1 MSNSHVSSILGI
13 DISSSSV
20 KILELSK
27 NEGQYTVENYAKGR
41 LKESVFDGISI
52 KNIDALAQSI
62 KSLHAKANIKTKQVA
77 CAVPE
82 VLTITKVIQLDYQ
95 LTNKEIEEYIFSEAD
110 KYIPYPVDEINI
122 DFNILGKSTKNS
134 DKLDVLIVATRKE
147 NINSLVDLMA
157 SAGLV
162 LEVVDLEPYAIERAA
177 QLLMPDVSSGG
188 NNKNIAII
196 NIGNNYINLFILNKL
211 KNIYSRQEEIGLKN
225 LIDTIVHKYNIKPEE
240 AIFALEQDR
249 LPEDYTVEILRPF
262 KELVLLHI
270 KRALQLFYSAFNHN
284 LVDKIILA
292 GFVAKIR
299 GIDSDLQE
307 SINIPTVIANPFAH
321 MSINNKINRIM
332 FEHDAPKLMV
342 ACGLALRTCK

>member
-20 KILELSK
+20 KILEISK
-27 NEGQYTVENYAKGR
+27 TEGQYTIENYAKDR
-41 LKESVFDGISI
+41 LQESVFDGISI
-52 KNIDALAQSI
+52 KNINALAQSI
-62 KSLHAKANIKTKQVA
+62 KSLHTKENIKTKQVA

-82 VLTITKVIQLDYQ
+82 VLTISKIIQLDDQ

-110 KYIPYPVDEINI
+110 KYIPYPIDEINI

-134 DKLDVLIVATRKE
+134 DKIDVLLVATRKE
-147 NINSLVDLMA
+147 NINSLVDLMT

-162 LEVVDLEPYAIERAA
+162 LAVVDLEHYAIQRAA
-177 QLLMPDVSSGG
+177 QLLMPDLSRGG
-188 NNKNIAII
+188 ANKNIAII
-196 NIGNNYINLFILNKL
+196 NIGNNYINLFIFNNL

-225 LIDTIVHKYNIKPEE
+225 LIDAIVHKYNIKPEE
-240 AIFALEQDR
+240 AILAYKQDR

-270 KRALQLFYSAFNHN
+270 KRSLNLFYSAFNHN
-284 LVDKIILA
+284 LVDKLVLA
-292 GFVAKIR
+292 GDVHKIR
-299 GIDSDLQE
+299 GIDSDIQE
-307 SINIPTVIANPFAH
+307 SINIPTLIASPFAH
-321 MSINNKINRIM
+321 MSINNKINLAM
-332 FEHDAPKLMV
+332 LEQDAPKLMV